1 MNQLFNFF
9 QSLKKIYTVSTVQ
22 GFWSVYHHI
31 PDVWELRLRTY
42 YHLMRE
48 EREPLWED
56 PALSNGGVWRIK
68 CPKKETVRITNREI
82 MHHLKKGFTFNP
94 INF

>member
-1 MNQLFNFF
+1 M
-9 QSLKKIYTVSTVQ
+9 STVQ

-56 PALSNGGVWRIK
+56 PALSHGGVWRIK
-68 CPKKETVRITNREI
+68 CPKKETVSKNAERNF
-82 MHHLKKGFTFNP
+82 GASVFNDTP
-94 INF
+94 Y

>member
-1 MNQLFNFF
+1 M
-9 QSLKKIYTVSTVQ
+9 KKIYTVSTVQ

-31 PDVWELRLRTY
+31 PDVWEVRLRTY

-56 PALSNGGVWRIK
+56 PTLAHGGVWRIK
-68 CPKKETVRITNREI
+68 CPKKDTVSTLDVMKYQNAYPVIFITW
-82 MHHLKKGFTFNP
+82 K
-94 INF
+94 

>member
-1 MNQLFNFF
+1 M
-9 QSLKKIYTVSTVQ
+9 STVQ

-56 PALSNGGVWRIK
+56 PALAKGGVWRIK
-68 CPKKETVRITNREI
+68 CPKKETVSFDLWISRCDQILI
-82 MHHLKKGFTFNP
+82 
-94 INF
+94 

>member
-1 MNQLFNFF
+1 M
-9 QSLKKIYTVSTVQ
+9 KKIYTVSTVQ

-56 PALSNGGVWRIK
+56 PALAKGGVWRIK
-68 CPKKETVRITNREI
+68 CPKKETVRFDLLISRCDQILIIKTTV
-82 MHHLKKGFTFNP
+82 F
-94 INF
+94 

>member
-1 MNQLFNFF
+1 M
-9 QSLKKIYTVSTVQ
+9 KKIYTVSTVQ

-56 PALSNGGVWRIK
+56 PALAKGGVWRIK
-68 CPKKETVRITNREI
+68 CPKKETVSFDLWIARCDQILI
-82 MHHLKKGFTFNP
+82 
-94 INF
+94 

>member
-1 MNQLFNFF
+1 M
-9 QSLKKIYTVSTVQ
+9 KKIYTVSTVQ

-56 PALSNGGVWRIK
+56 PALAKGGVWRIK
-68 CPKKETVRITNREI
+68 CPKKETVSLNLWCDQILIRYNHSGLIQNQFTNI
-82 MHHLKKGFTFNP
+82 FN
-94 INF
+94 F